1 MKKNATGR
9 IRPAKSLLT
18 LALLVL
24 TLTFGQAVMAQTYKY
39 KTYPNDP
46 LQVREYTLDN
56 GLKVFLSVYKD
67 APRIQT
73 YIAVRAG
80 SKNDPSETTG
90 LAHYLEHMLFKGSH
104 QLGTTDWDREQ
115 VELKKIEDLYEV
127 YRKTTND
134 AARAAIY
141 HQIDSISYVASTLA
155 IANEYD
161 KSMTAIGST
170 GTNAFTSN
178 DYTMYVEN
186 IPANMVEQWAKVQG
200 DRFPNLVLRL
210 FHTELEAVY
219 EEKNIGMAQ
228 DNRRVNE
235 TMMAALFPHHPYG
248 TQTTIGTIEHLKNP
262 SMKNIREY
270 HAAYYVPNNM
280 CVAMAGDFNPDEV
293 IKIID
298 KYMGS
303 WKPGTVPTF
312 TKVKEEPITSPIIRL
327 VNGQDPASL
336 TIAFRIEE
344 GNGSR
349 DALLADAMEMVLNNG
364 SCGLIDLNLNQKQL
378 CLGAYAGTYTLNDYA
393 AFMLGGRPTQG
404 QTLGQLRDLLLE
416 QLELVKKGEFDESLI
431 EASINQ
437 LKLRIMKQAESNNSR
452 ASQMAYAFVQHQNWG
467 DVVNEINELA
477 KITKQ
482 DIVDFANRICKDN
495 NYVIVYKQQD
505 TPDPVT
511 KVQKPA
517 ITPIYVSRD
526 NESPFLASIKADA
539 AKAKPIQ
546 PQFVNFKKDL
556 QKGKTA
562 NGSEVLYVK
571 NVENGT
577 FNLQYRFE
585 FGSTADKT
593 IDMAADLVDYLNTN
607 RHTAEE
613 LQEEFYRLACSWG
626 ISVGGR
632 TVTVSISGL
641 AENMEKAM
649 TLVEEIMAG
658 AQPNDEALSALVE
671 RAIKSRTDGK
681 TNQRAAF
688 RALNTYGIYGEQYI
702 KETTESD
709 EALRAYTARQ
719 LTDALHNLFSYKHRV
734 LYYGP
739 LSLKEA
745 TAVVNRI
752 HTVKPTKDVPAN
764 KVYQPQ
770 AVNDNQVLF
779 VNYDAK
785 NTYVTEYFRGEH
797 FNTAQVPSMNLFNE
811 YFGGSMNAIVFQ
823 EMREKRSL
831 AYSAS
836 SHYTYGSN
844 KDGYFYNSANVITQ
858 NDKLLDALN
867 AYEELFDDMP
877 QAEANFRLAKDALLA
892 GSRTARTTKFGII
905 STYLTCEQMGWKEP
919 LRKQNFQ
926 AYQKLTMQDLVRFQQ
941 QHIKGQKKAYL
952 ILGKESDI
960 DFNAIGKFGKVTKLS
975 LTDIF
980 GF

>member
-1 MKKNATGR
+1 
-9 IRPAKSLLT
+9 
-18 LALLVL
+18 
-24 TLTFGQAVMAQTYKY
+24 
-39 KTYPNDP
+39 
-46 LQVREYTLDN
+46 
-56 GLKVFLSVYKD
+56 
-67 APRIQT
+67 
-73 YIAVRAG
+73 
-80 SKNDPSETTG
+80 
-90 LAHYLEHMLFKGSH
+90 
-104 QLGTTDWDREQ
+104 
-115 VELKKIEDLYEV
+115 
-127 YRKTTND
+127 
-134 AARAAIY
+134 
-141 HQIDSISYVASTLA
+141 
-155 IANEYD
+155 
-161 KSMTAIGST
+161 MTAIGSE

-186 IPANMVEQWAKVQG
+186 IPANQVEQWAKVQG

-228 DNRRVNE
+228 DSRRVNE
-235 TMMAALFPHHPYG
+235 VMFSALFPNHPYG
-248 TQTTIGTIEHLKNP
+248 QQTTIGTIEHLKNP

-298 KYMGS
+298 KYFGS
-303 WKPGTVPTF
+303 WKPGTVPGF
-312 TKVKEEPITSPIIRL
+312 TKVKEQPITSPVIRL

-336 TIAFRIEE
+336 TIAFRIDE
-344 GNGSR
+344 GHGSR
-349 DALLADAMEMVLNNG
+349 DALLADALEQVLNNG

-378 CLGAYAGTYTLNDYA
+378 CLGAYAGAYTLNDYT
-393 AFMLGGRPTQG
+393 AFVLGGRPTQG
-404 QTLGQLRDLLLE
+404 QSLGQLRDLLLE
-416 QLELVKKGEFDESLI
+416 QIELVKKGEFDYSLL

-437 LKLRIMKQAESNNSR
+437 MKLQIMKRAESNNSR
-452 ASQMAYAFVQHQNWG
+452 ASQMAYAFVEHRNWG
-467 DVVNEINELA
+467 DVCNVIDELA

-482 DIVDFANRICKDN
+482 DIVDFANRIFKDN
-495 NYVIVYKQQD
+495 NYVIVYKHQD

-526 NESPFLASIKADA
+526 TESPFLASIKDA
-539 AKAKPIQ
+539 ANKAKPIQ

-562 NGSEVLYVK
+562 NGSEVLYVQNK
-571 NVENGT
+571 ENGT

-585 FGSTADKT
+585 FGSSADKT
-593 IDMAADLVDYLNTN
+593 IDLASDLVEYLNTDK
-607 RHTAEE
+607 HTAEQ
-613 LQEEFYRLACSWG
+613 LQEEFYKLACSWNVSVG
-626 ISVGGR
+626 SENISVS
-632 TVTVSISGL
+632 VSGL

-649 TLVEEIMAG
+649 ALVEEVMATC
-658 AQPNDEALSALVE
+658 QPNDEALQMLVE
-671 RAIKSRTDGK
+671 RLIKSRTDNK

-688 RALNTYGIYGEQYI
+688 SALNRYGIFGEQYV
-702 KETTESD
+702 KANNLSD
-709 EALRAYTARQ
+709 AQLRSYTAKQ
-719 LTDALHNLFSYKHRV
+719 LTDALHGLFSYKHRV

-745 TAVVNRI
+745 TAAVDRI
-752 HTVKPTKDVPAN
+752 HKVKPSKDVPAN
-764 KVYQPQ
+764 KVFQPQ
-770 AVNDNQVLF
+770 AVNENQVLF

-797 FNTAQVPSMNLFNE
+797 FATAQVPGMNLFNE

-836 SHYTYGSN
+836 SRYTYGSD

-877 QAEANFRLAKDALLA
+877 QAEANFKLAKDALLA
-892 GSRTARTTKFGII
+892 GSRTARTTKMGII
-905 STYLTCEQMGWKEP
+905 SAYLNCEKMGWKEP

-926 AYQKLTMQDLVRFQQ
+926 AYQKMTMQDLVNFQQ
-941 QHIKGQKKAYL
+941 KHVKGQKKTYL
-952 ILGKESDI
+952 ILGKESEM
-960 DFNAIGKFGKVTKLS
+960 DFNALGKFGKVKKLT
-975 LTDIF
+975 LDEIF
-980 GF
+980 GY

>member
-1 MKKNATGR
+1 MKKALITLCLLLSVLVSAT
-9 IRPAKSLLT
+9 
-18 LALLVL
+18 
-24 TLTFGQAVMAQTYKY
+24 AQKYEY
-39 KTYPNDP
+39 KTFENDP
-46 LQVREYTLDN
+46 LQVREYTLQN
-56 GLKVFLSVYKD
+56 GLKVFMSVYKD

-127 YRKTTND
+127 YRRTTND

-141 HQIDSISYVASTLA
+141 HQIDSISYVASTIA

-161 KSMTAIGST
+161 KSMTAIGSE

-186 IPANMVEQWAKVQG
+186 IPANQLETWAKVEG

-219 EEKNIGMAQ
+219 EEKNISLAQ

-235 TMMAALFPHHPYG
+235 EMMRALFPHHPYG
-248 TQTTIGTIEHLKNP
+248 QQTTLGTIEHLKNP
-262 SMKNIREY
+262 SMTNIYRF
-270 HAAYYVPNNM
+270 HSTYYVPNNM
-280 CVAMAGDFNPDEV
+280 CIALAGDFNPDEA

-298 KYMGS
+298 KYFGS
-303 WKPGTVPTF
+303 WVPGKVPEF
-312 TKVKEEPITSPIIRL
+312 HKVKEAPITSPVIRL
-327 VNGQDPASL
+327 VNGQDPESL

-349 DALLADAMEMVLNNG
+349 DALLAQAMEMVLNNG

-404 QTLGQLRDLLLE
+404 QTLGQLRDLLLG
-416 QLELVKKGEFDESLI
+416 QLDLLKAGQFDESLL

-437 LKLRIMKQAESNNSR
+437 LKLQIMKQAESNNSR
-452 ASQMAYAFVQHQNWG
+452 ASQMAYAFVQHQTW
-467 DVVNEINELA
+467 DQVCNEINELA

-495 NYVIVYKQQD
+495 NYVIVYKHQD
-505 TPDPVT
+505 APDPVA
-511 KVQKPA
+511 KVVKPA
-517 ITPIYVSRD
+517 ITPISVSRD
-526 NESPFLASIKADA
+526 NESAFLANIKADA

-546 PQFVNFKKDL
+546 PVYVNFKKDL

-593 IDMAADLVDYLNTN
+593 IDLAADLVEYLNTN
-607 RHTAEE
+607 KHTAEQ
-613 LQEEFYRLACSWG
+613 LQEEFYKLACSWNL
-626 ISVGGR
+626 SVGGENI
-632 TVTVSISGL
+632 TVGISGL

-649 TLVEEIMAG
+649 ALVEEIMAG
-658 AQPNDEALSALVE
+658 CQPNDEALAMLVE
-671 RAIKSRTDGK
+671 RIIKSRTDNK

-688 RALNTYGIYGEQYI
+688 RALNTYGIYGEEYI
-702 KETTESD
+702 KEMNESD
-709 EALRAYTARQ
+709 AKLRSYTSQ
-719 LTDALHNLFSYKHRV
+719 QMVDALHGLFNYKHRV

-739 LSLKEA
+739 LTLKEA
-745 TAVVNRI
+745 TAAVDRI
-752 HTVKPTKDVPAN
+752 HKVKPTKDVPAN
-764 KVYQPQ
+764 KVFQPQ
-770 AVNDNQVLF
+770 ATNENQVLF

-785 NTYVTEYFRGEH
+785 NVYMTEYFRGEQ
-797 FNTAQVPSMNLFNE
+797 FNTSLVPNVNLFNE

-836 SHYTYGSN
+836 SYYSN
-844 KDGYFYNSANVITQ
+844 TGKKDGWFYNSANVITQ
-858 NDKLLDALN
+858 TDKLFDALD
-867 AYEELFDDMP
+867 AYEELFNDMP
-877 QAEANFRLAKDALLA
+877 QAEANFKLAQDALLA
-892 GSRTARTTKFGII
+892 GTRTARTTKFGII
-905 STYLTCEQMGWKEP
+905 STYLQCEKMGWKEP
-919 LRKQNFQ
+919 LRKQNFA
-926 AYQKLTMQDLVRFQQ
+926 AYQKMTMSDLVNFQK
-941 QHIKGQKKAYL
+941 QHIKGQKKFYL
-952 ILGKESDI
+952 VLGKESEI
-960 DFNAIGKFGKVTKLS
+960 DFNRLAKFGKVKKLT
-975 LTDIF
+975 LDEIF
-980 GF
+980 GY

>member
-1 MKKNATGR
+1 MKRVSVMLCFVAAMLFTGV
-9 IRPAKSLLT
+9 S
-18 LALLVL
+18 
-24 TLTFGQAVMAQTYKY
+24 AQKYEY
-39 KTYPNDP
+39 KTYDNDP
-46 LQVREYTLDN
+46 LGVREYTLKN
-56 GLKVFLSVYKD
+56 GLKVFMSVYKD

-73 YIAVRAG
+73 YVAVRAG

-104 QLGTTDWDREQ
+104 QLGTTDWEREK
-115 VELKKIEDLYEV
+115 VEIKKIEDLYEV
-127 YRKTTND
+127 YRKTTD
-134 AARAAIY
+134 EAARAAIY
-141 HQIDSISYVASTLA
+141 HKIDSISYVASKIA

-161 KSMTAIGST
+161 KSMTAIGSE

-186 IPANMVEQWAKVQG
+186 IPANQLEAWAKVQG

-248 TQTTIGTIEHLKNP
+248 QQTTIGTIEHLKNP

-280 CVAMAGDFNPDEV
+280 CIAMAGDFNPDEA

-298 KYMGS
+298 KYFGS

-327 VNGQDPASL
+327 VNGQDPANL

-349 DALLADAMEMVLNNG
+349 DALLAQAMEMVLNNG
-364 SCGLIDLNLNQKQL
+364 SCGLIDLNINQQQKA
-378 CLGAYAGTYTLNDYA
+378 LGAYAGTYTLNDYA
-393 AFMLGGRPTQG
+393 AFMLGGRPAPG

-416 QLELVKKGEFDESLI
+416 QLDLVKQGQFDESLI

-437 LKLRIMKQAESNNSR
+437 LKLQIMKQAESNNSR
-452 ASQMAYAFVQHQNWG
+452 ASQMAYAFVQHQDWG
-467 DVVNEINELA
+467 DVCDEINKLS
-477 KITKQ
+477 KITKK

-495 NYVIVYKQQD
+495 NYVIVYKHQD

-517 ITPIYVSRD
+517 ITPIFVSRD
-526 NESPFLASIKADA
+526 TESPFLASIKADA

-556 QKGKTA
+556 QKGKTQ
-562 NGSEVLYVK
+562 NGSEVLYVQNK
-571 NVENGT
+571 ENKT

-585 FGSTADKT
+585 FGAWADKT
-593 IDMAADLVDYLNTN
+593 IDMAVTIVDYLNTD
-607 RHTAEE
+607 RHTAEQ
-613 LQEEFYRLACSWG
+613 LQEEFYKLACSWS
-626 ISVGGR
+626 ISVGGE
-632 TVTVSISGL
+632 VINLNISGL

-649 TLVEEIMAG
+649 TLVEEIMNTC
-658 AQPNDEALSALVE
+658 QPNDEALRMRVE
-671 RAIKSRTDGK
+671 RLIKSRTDNK

-688 RALNTYGIYGEQYI
+688 RALNTYGVYGPDYI
-702 KETTESD
+702 KATTESD
-709 EALRAYTARQ
+709 ADLRAYTAKQ
-719 LTDALHNLFSYKHRV
+719 LTDALHGLFQYKHRV
-734 LYYGP
+734 IYYGP
-739 LSLKEA
+739 LTLKEA
-745 TAVVNRI
+745 TAAIDRI

-770 AVNDNQVLF
+770 AVNENTVLF

-797 FNTAQVPSMNLFNE
+797 FNTAQVPGMNLFNE

-836 SHYTYGSN
+836 SRYTYGSD

-877 QAEANFRLAKDALLA
+877 HADANFRLAKDALLS
-892 GSRTARTTKFGII
+892 GSRTARTTKLGII
-905 STYLTCEQMGWKEP
+905 SAYLNCEKMGWKEP

-926 AYQKLTMQDLVRFQQ
+926 AYQKMTMQDLVSFQQ
-941 QHIKGQKKAYL
+941 KHIKGQKKAYL
-952 ILGKESDI
+952 ILGKESEM
-960 DFNAIGKFGKVTKLS
+960 DFNALSKFGKVKKLT
-975 LTDIF
+975 LDEIF
-980 GF
+980 GY

>member
-1 MKKNATGR
+1 MRKAF
-9 IRPAKSLLT
+9 
-18 LALLVL
+18 
-24 TLTFGQAVMAQTYKY
+24 LTFCFVAAVLFGGSSAMAQTYTY
-39 KTYPNDP
+39 KTYDNDP
-46 LQVREYTLDN
+46 LGVREYTLNN
-56 GLKVFLSVYKD
+56 GLKVFMSVYKD

-104 QLGTTDWDREQ
+104 QLGTTDWEREK
-115 VELKKIEDLYEV
+115 VELQKIEDLYEV

-141 HQIDSISYVASTLA
+141 HQIDSISYVASTIA

-161 KSMTAIGST
+161 KSMTAIGSQ

-178 DYTMYVEN
+178 DYTMYVED
-186 IPANMVEQWAKVQG
+186 IPANMLETWAKVEA

-219 EEKNIGMAQ
+219 EEKNISLAQ

-235 TMMAALFPHHPYG
+235 EMMRALFPHHTYG
-248 TQTTIGTIEHLKNP
+248 QQTTLGTIEHLKNP
-262 SMKNIREY
+262 SMTNIYRF
-270 HAAYYVPNNM
+270 HKTYYVPNNM
-280 CVAMAGDFNPDEV
+280 CIALAGDFNPDEA

-298 KYMGS
+298 KYFGS
-303 WKPGTVPTF
+303 WVPGNVPVF
-312 TKVKEEPITSPIIRL
+312 RKVKEEPITSPIIRL

-349 DALLADAMEMVLNNG
+349 DALLAQAMEMVLNKG
-364 SCGLIDLNLNQKQL
+364 SCGLIDINLNQKQL

-404 QTLGQLRDLLLE
+404 QSLGQLRDLLLE
-416 QLELVKKGEFDESLI
+416 QVELVKEGKFDESLL

-437 LKLRIMKQAESNNSR
+437 LKLQIMKQAESNNSR
-452 ASQMAYAFVQHQNWG
+452 ASQMAYAFVQHQTW
-467 DVVNEINELA
+467 DQVCNEINELA

-495 NYVIVYKQQD
+495 NYVIVFKHQD
-505 TPDPVT
+505 TPDPVA
-511 KVQKPA
+511 KVVKPA
-517 ITPIYVSRD
+517 ITPISVSRD
-526 NESPFLASIKADA
+526 MESPFLAQVKADA

-546 PQFVNFKKDL
+546 PVFVNFKKDL
-556 QKGKTA
+556 QKGKTQ

-585 FGSTADKT
+585 FGSSVDKT
-593 IDMAADLVDYLNTN
+593 IAMAANLMEYLNTDKY
-607 RHTAEE
+607 TAEQ
-613 LQEEFYRLACSWG
+613 LQEEFYKMACSYNVR
-626 ISVGGR
+626 VGDESI
-632 TVTVSISGL
+632 TVGVSGL

-649 TLVEEIMAG
+649 TLLEEVMANC
-658 AQPNDEALSALVE
+658 QPNDEALSTLVE
-671 RAIKSRTDGK
+671 RLIKSRTDNK

-688 RALNTYGIYGEQYI
+688 RALNTYGIYGEDYI
-702 KETTESD
+702 KATTESD
-709 EALRAYTARQ
+709 AQLRAYTAKQ
-719 LTDALHNLFSYKHRV
+719 LTDALHGLFNYKHRV

-739 LSLKEA
+739 LTLKEVTA
-745 TAVVNRI
+745 TVNKI
-752 HTVKPTKDVPAN
+752 HTVKPTKEVPAN
-764 KVYQPQ
+764 KVYQPLETKE
-770 AVNDNQVLF
+770 NQVLF
-779 VNYDAK
+779 VDYNAK
-785 NTYVTEYFRGEH
+785 NTYMTEYFRGAEY
-797 FNTAQVPSMNLFNE
+797 NTSLVPNVNLFNE

-836 SHYTYGSN
+836 SYYTNNGK
-844 KDGYFYNSANVITQ
+844 KDGYFYNSANIITQ
-858 NDKLLDALN
+858 NDKLFDALD
-867 AYEELFDDMP
+867 AYEELFNDMP
-877 QAEANFRLAKDALLA
+877 QAEANFKLAKDALLA

-905 STYLTCEQMGWKEP
+905 STYLQCEKMGWKEP

-926 AYQKLTMQDLVRFQQ
+926 AYQKMTMNDLVNFQKQ
-941 QHIKGQKKAYL
+941 YIKGQKKSYL
-952 ILGKESDI
+952 VLGKESEI
-960 DFNAIGKFGKVTKLS
+960 DFNKLAKFGKVKKLT
-975 LTDIF
+975 LDEIF
-980 GF
+980 GY

>member
-1 MKKNATGR
+1 MYYMKKVIMIFAAMMLFAG
-9 IRPAKSLLT
+9 
-18 LALLVL
+18 V
-24 TLTFGQAVMAQTYKY
+24 GAQQYSY

-46 LQVREYTLDN
+46 LGVREYTLGN

-80 SKNDPSETTG
+80 SKNDPAETTG
-90 LAHYLEHMLFKGSH
+90 LAHYLEHMLFKGSR
-104 QLGTTDWDREQ
+104 QLGTTDWEREK
-115 VELKKIEDLYEV
+115 VELQKIEDLYEV
-127 YRKTTND
+127 YRKTKD
-134 AARAAIY
+134 EKRRAEIY
-141 HQIDSISYVASTLA
+141 RQIDSISYEASKIA

-161 KSMTAIGST
+161 KSMTAIGSE

-186 IPANMVEQWAKVQG
+186 IPANQLENWAKVQG

-270 HAAYYVPNNM
+270 HAQYYVPNNM
-280 CVAMAGDFNPDEV
+280 CIAMSGDFNPDEA

-298 KYMGS
+298 KYFGS

-327 VNGQDPASL
+327 VNGQDPESL

-344 GNGSR
+344 GHGSR
-349 DALLADAMEMVLNNG
+349 DALLAQAMEMVLNNG
-364 SCGLIDLNLNQKQL
+364 ACGLIDLNLNQKQL
-378 CLGAYAGTYTLNDYA
+378 CLNAYAGTYTLNDYA

-404 QTLGQLRDLLLE
+404 QTLGQLRDLLLG

-437 LKLRIMKQAESNNSR
+437 LKLQIMKQAESNNSR
-452 ASQMAYAFVQHQNWG
+452 ASQLAYAFVHHQTW
-467 DVVNEINELA
+467 DQVIDEIYQLS
-477 KITKQ
+477 KITKK

-495 NYVIVYKQQD
+495 NYVIVYKHQD

-517 ITPIYVSRD
+517 ITPIHVSRD
-526 NESPFLASIKADA
+526 VESPFLASIKN
-539 AKAKPIQ
+539 AKVKPIQ
-546 PQFVNFKKDL
+546 PQFVNFNKDL
-556 QKGKTA
+556 QKGKTQ
-562 NGSEVLYVK
+562 NGSEVLYVQNK
-571 NVENGT
+571 ENGT

-593 IDMAADLVDYLNTN
+593 IDLAADLVEYLGTKNY
-607 RHTAEE
+607 TAEQLKE
-613 LQEEFYRLACSWG
+613 QFYRLGCSAG
-626 ISVGGR
+626 ISVGGE
-632 TVTVSISGL
+632 TVTVYVNGL

-649 TLVEEIMAG
+649 LLVEEMMAT

-671 RAIKSRTDGK
+671 RIIKSRRDNK

-688 RALNTYGIYGEQYI
+688 RALNQYGIYGEQYI
-702 KETTESD
+702 KENTLSD
-709 EALRAYTARQ
+709 AQLRAYTSQQ
-719 LTDALHNLFSYKHRV
+719 LVDALKGLFQYKHRV

-739 LSLKEA
+739 LTLKEA

-752 HTVKPTKDVPAN
+752 HKVKPTKEVPAN
-764 KVYQPQ
+764 KVFQPQ
-770 AVNDNQVLF
+770 ATTENQVLF
-779 VNYDAK
+779 VDYDAK
-785 NTYVTEYFRGEH
+785 NTYVTEYFRGQH
-797 FNTAQVPSMNLFNE
+797 FNTSLVPNVNLFNE

-836 SHYTYGSN
+836 SNYSYGSN
-844 KDGYFYNSANVITQ
+844 KDGYFFNSANVITQ

-877 QAEANFRLAKDALLA
+877 RAEANFKLAKEALLSS
-892 GSRTARTTKFGII
+892 SRTARTTKFGII
-905 STYLTCEQMGWKEP
+905 SAYLTCEKMGWKEP
-919 LRKQNFQ
+919 LRKQNFK
-926 AYQKLTMQDLVRFQQ
+926 AYQKLAMSDLVNFQQ
-941 QHIKGQKKAYL
+941 QHIKGQKKTYL
-952 ILGKESDI
+952 ILGKESEM
-960 DFNAIGKFGKVTKLS
+960 DFDALGKFGKVKKLT
-975 LTDIF
+975 LDQIF
-980 GF
+980 GY

>member
-1 MKKNATGR
+1 MKRFNLFV
-9 IRPAKSLLT
+9 SFV
-18 LALLVL
+18 ALMLVVGS
-24 TLTFGQAVMAQTYKY
+24 TAFAQKKYEY

-46 LQVREYTLDN
+46 IGVREYTLDN

-104 QLGTTDWDREQ
+104 QMGTSDWDREKVYLQ
-115 VELKKIEDLYEV
+115 QIEDLYEV

-141 HQIDSISYVASTLA
+141 HQIDSLSYIASTIA

-161 KSMTAIGST
+161 KAMTAIGSE

-186 IPANMVEQWAKVQG
+186 IPANQLETWAKVQA

-219 EEKNIGMAQ
+219 EEKNISLAQ

-235 TMMAALFPHHPYG
+235 AMMNALFPHHPYG
-248 TQTTIGTIEHLKNP
+248 TQTTLGTIEHLKNP
-262 SMKNIREY
+262 SMKNIREF

-280 CVAMAGDFNPDEV
+280 CIAMSGDFNPDEA

-298 KYMGS
+298 KYFGT
-303 WKPGTVPTF
+303 WKPAQVPGF
-312 TKVKEEPITSPIIRL
+312 TKVKEQPITSPIIRL
-327 VNGQDPASL
+327 VNGQDPENL

-349 DALLADAMEMVLNNG
+349 DALLAQAMENILNNG

-404 QTLGQLRDLLLE
+404 QSLGQLRDMLLE
-416 QLELVKKGEFDESLI
+416 QVELVKKGDFDESLL

-437 LKLRIMKQAESNNSR
+437 IKLSIMKQAESNNSR
-452 ASQMAYAFVQHQNWG
+452 ASQMAYAYVQHQTWG
-467 DVVNEINELA
+467 EVCNEIDELA

-482 DIVDFANRICKDN
+482 DVVDFANRICKDN
-495 NYVIVYKQQD
+495 NYVIVYKHQD
-505 TPDPVT
+505 VPDPVA
-511 KVQKPA
+511 KVIKPA
-517 ITPIYVSRD
+517 ITPIEVSRD
-526 NESPFLASIKADA
+526 NESAFLSSVKADA

-546 PQFVNFKKDL
+546 PVFVNFKKDL

-562 NGSEVLYVK
+562 NGSEVLYVQ
-571 NVENGT
+571 NTENKT

-585 FGSTADKT
+585 FGSYAD
-593 IDMAADLVDYLNTN
+593 DSYEMAANLMEYLNTDK
-607 RHTAEE
+607 HTADQ
-613 LQEEFYRLACSWG
+613 LQEEFYKLACSYNVRVNG
-626 ISVGGR
+626 ENITVG
-632 TVTVSISGL
+632 VSGL

-649 TLVEEIMAG
+649 LLLEEVMAGVQPDQDALTTLVER
-658 AQPNDEALSALVE
+658 L
-671 RAIKSRTDGK
+671 IKSRTDSK
-681 TNQRAAF
+681 TNQRSAF
-688 RALNTYGIYGEQYI
+688 RALNVYGTYGPDYI
-702 KETTESD
+702 KATTKSD
-709 EALRAYTARQ
+709 AELRSYTAKQ
-719 LTDALHNLFSYKHRV
+719 LTDKLHGLFQYKHRV

-739 LSLKEA
+739 LTLKEA
-745 TAVVNRI
+745 TATINKI

-764 KVYQPQ
+764 KVFQP
-770 AVNDNQVLF
+770 VSTNENQILF

-785 NTYVTEYFRGEH
+785 NTYVTEYFRGESY
-797 FNTAQVPSMNLFNE
+797 NTTLVPNVNLFNE

-836 SHYTYGSN
+836 SYYTNNGR

-858 NDKLLDALN
+858 NDKLMDALA
-867 AYEELFDDMP
+867 AYDELFNDMP
-877 QAEANFRLAKDALLA
+877 QAEANFKLSKDALLA
-892 GSRTARTTKFGII
+892 GARTARTTKFAII
-905 STYLTCEQMGWKEP
+905 SSYLNCERMGWKEP
-919 LRKQNFQ
+919 LTKQNYQ
-926 AYQKLTMQDLVRFQQ
+926 AYQNMTMKDLVSFQQ
-941 QHIKGQKKAYL
+941 KYIKGQHKTLL
-952 ILGKESDI
+952 ILGKESDM
-960 DFNAIGKFGKVTKLS
+960 DFNALSKYGKVKKLT
-975 LTDIF
+975 LDDIF
-980 GF
+980 GY

>member
-1 MKKNATGR
+1 MKRT
-9 IRPAKSLLT
+9 AKFFCLMSIM
-18 LALLVL
+18 LLVG
-24 TLTFGQAVMAQTYKY
+24 TMAFAQ
-39 KTYPNDP
+39 KTYSYRTFDNDP
-46 LQVREYTLDN
+46 IGVREYTLDN
-56 GLKVFLSVYKD
+56 GLKVYMSVYKD

-80 SKNDPSETTG
+80 SKNDPKETTG

-104 QLGTTDWDREQ
+104 QLGTTDWEREK
-115 VELKKIEDLYEV
+115 VELQKIEDLYEV
-127 YRKTTND
+127 YRRTKD
-134 AARAAIY
+134 EKRRAEIY
-141 HQIDSISYVASTLA
+141 HQIDSISYVASTIA

-161 KSMTAIGST
+161 KSMTAIGSE

-186 IPANMVEQWAKVQG
+186 IPANQLETWAKVEG

-235 TMMAALFPHHPYG
+235 TMMAALFPNHPYG
-248 TQTTIGTIEHLKNP
+248 QQTTIGTIEHLKNP

-280 CVAMAGDFNPDEV
+280 CIAMAGDFNPDEA

-298 KYMGS
+298 KYFGG
-303 WKPGTVPTF
+303 WKPGTVPSF

-327 VNGQDPASL
+327 VNGQDPANL

-349 DALLADAMEMVLNNG
+349 DALLAQAMEMVLNNG

-404 QTLGQLRDLLLE
+404 QSLGQLRDLLLE
-416 QLELVKKGEFDESLI
+416 QLDILKQGKFDESLI

-437 LKLRIMKQAESNNSR
+437 LKLQIMKQAESNNSR
-452 ASQMAYAFVQHQNWG
+452 ASQMAYAFVEHRNWG
-467 DVVNEINELA
+467 DVCNEINELS
-477 KITKQ
+477 KITKK

-517 ITPIYVSRD
+517 ITPIFVSRD
-526 NESPFLASIKADA
+526 NESPFLAQVKADA

-546 PQFVNFKKDL
+546 PVFVNFKKDM

-577 FNLQYRFE
+577 FNLQYRFN
-585 FGSTADKT
+585 FGFAANKA
-593 IDMAADLVDYLNTN
+593 IDLASDLVEYLNTDK
-607 RHTAEE
+607 HTAEQ
-613 LQEEFYRLACSWG
+613 LQEEFYKLACSYN
-626 ISVGGR
+626 IHVGDEDI
-632 TVTVSISGL
+632 TVGISGL

-649 TLVEEIMAG
+649 ILVEEIMSTC
-658 AQPNDEALSALVE
+658 QPDDESLRMLVE
-671 RAIKSRTDGK
+671 RLIKSRTDNK

-688 RALNTYGIYGEQYI
+688 RALNLYGLWGEEYI
-702 KETTESD
+702 KENTESD
-709 EALRAYTARQ
+709 AQLRAYTAKQ
-719 LTDALHNLFSYKHRV
+719 LTDALHGLFQYKHRV

-739 LSLKEA
+739 LSLKEV
-745 TAVVNRI
+745 TTVVDRI
-752 HTVKPTKDVPAN
+752 HKVKSTKDVPAN
-764 KVYQPQ
+764 KVFHPQ
-770 AVNDNQVLF
+770 AVNENTVYF

-785 NTYVTEYFRGEH
+785 NTYVTEYFRGERY
-797 FNTAQVPSMNLFNE
+797 NTAISPKVHLFNE

-836 SHYTYGSN
+836 SYYTNSGR

-858 NDKLLDALN
+858 NDKLIDALN
-867 AYEELFDDMP
+867 AYEELFNDMP
-877 QAEANFRLAKDALLA
+877 EAEANFKLAKDALIA
-892 GSRTARTTKFGII
+892 GSRTNRTTKMSII
-905 STYLTCEQMGWKEP
+905 NVYLHCERMGLKEP
-919 LRKQNFQ
+919 LNKQNFA
-926 AYQKLTMQDLVRFQQ
+926 AYQKMTMNDLTSFQKQ
-941 QHIKGQKKAYL
+941 YIKGQKKSYL
-952 ILGKESDI
+952 ILGKESEM
-960 DFNAIGKFGKVTKLS
+960 DFNALSKFGKVKKLT
-975 LTDIF
+975 LDQVF
-980 GF
+980 GY

>member
-1 MKKNATGR
+1 MKKAFF
-9 IRPAKSLLT
+9 AMVAAVAMLLAGT
-18 LALLVL
+18 TA
-24 TLTFGQAVMAQTYKY
+24 MAQKYEY
-39 KTYPNDP
+39 KTYDNDP
-46 LQVREYTLDN
+46 MQVREYTLGN

-80 SKNDPSETTG
+80 SKNDPAETTG

-115 VELKKIEDLYEV
+115 VELKKIETLYEV
-127 YRKTTND
+127 YRRTTD
-134 AARAAIY
+134 EQRRAEIY

-186 IPANMVEQWAKVQG
+186 IPANQVEAWAKVQG

-248 TQTTIGTIEHLKNP
+248 MQTTIGTIEHLKNP

-298 KYMGS
+298 KYMGQ

-312 TKVKEEPITSPIIRL
+312 TKVKEEPITTPIIRL
-327 VNGQDPASL
+327 VNGQDPENL

-349 DALLADAMEMVLNNG
+349 DALLADAMEMVMNNG
-364 SCGLIDLNLNQKQL
+364 SCGLIDLNINQQQKA
-378 CLGAYAGTYTLNDYA
+378 LGAYAGTYTLNDYA
-393 AFMLGGRPTQG
+393 AFMLGGRPAPG
-404 QTLGQLRDLLLE
+404 QTLGQLRDLLLG
-416 QLELVKKGEFDESLI
+416 QLELVKQGQFDESLI

-467 DVVNEINELA
+467 DVVNEISELA

-482 DIVDFANRICKDN
+482 DIVDFANRICKEG
-495 NYVIVYKQQD
+495 NYVIVYKHQD
-505 TPDPVT
+505 TPDPVM

-526 NESPFLASIKADA
+526 NESPFLSGVKEMA
-539 AKAKPIQ
+539 AKAKPIK
-546 PQFVNFKKDL
+546 PQFVNFSKDM

-571 NVENGT
+571 NTENAT
-577 FNLQYRFE
+577 FTLQYRFE
-585 FGSTADKT
+585 FGENADKAL
-593 IDMAADLVDYLNTN
+593 DMASSLIEYLGTTK
-607 RHTAEE
+607 HTAEQ
-613 LQEEFYRLACSWG
+613 LQEEFYRLACSWSFG
-626 ISVGGR
+626 VEGNNCYVHL
-632 TVTVSISGL
+632 TGL

-649 TLVEEIMAG
+649 TLVEEIMSDV
-658 AQPNDEALSALVE
+658 QPDDEALQMLVE
-671 RAIKSRTDGK
+671 RAIKSRTDSK

-688 RALNTYGIYGEQYI
+688 RALNRYGIYGEQYI

-709 EALRAYTARQ
+709 ADLRAYTAQQ
-719 LTDALHNLFSYKHRV
+719 LTDIIHGLFQYKHRV

-745 TAVVNRI
+745 TAAVNRI
-752 HTVKPTKDVPAN
+752 HKVKPTKEPLSKKFYDP
-764 KVYQPQ
+764 QPTT
-770 AVNDNQVLF
+770 DNQVLF

-797 FNTAQVPSMNLFNE
+797 INTQAKPVVNLFNE

-836 SHYTYGSN
+836 SYYTNSGRR
-844 KDGYFYNSANVITQ
+844 DGYFMNQANVITQ
-858 NDKLLDALN
+858 NDKLMDALD

-877 QAEANFRLAKDALLA
+877 QAEANFKLAQDALMA
-892 GSRTARTTKFGII
+892 GVRTARTTKFGII
-905 STYLTCEQMGWKEP
+905 STYLQYERMGWKEA
-919 LRKQNFQ
+919 LQKQIFA
-926 AYQKLTMQDLVRFQQ
+926 AYPKLTMQDLVSFQQ
-941 QHIKGQKKAYL
+941 KHIKGQKKSYL
-952 ILGKESDI
+952 ILGKESEM
-960 DFNAIGKFGKVTKLS
+960 DFNALAKFGKVKKLT
-975 LTDIF
+975 LDEIF
-980 GF
+980 GY

>member
-1 MKKNATGR
+1 MKRT
-9 IRPAKSLLT
+9 AKFFCLMSIM
-18 LALLVL
+18 LLVG
-24 TLTFGQAVMAQTYKY
+24 TMAFAQ
-39 KTYPNDP
+39 KTYSYRTFDNDP
-46 LQVREYTLDN
+46 IGVREYTLDN
-56 GLKVFLSVYKD
+56 GLKVYMSVYKD

-80 SKNDPSETTG
+80 SKNDPKETTG

-104 QLGTTDWDREQ
+104 QLGTTDWEREK
-115 VELKKIEDLYEV
+115 VELQKIEDLYEV
-127 YRKTTND
+127 YRRTKD
-134 AARAAIY
+134 EKRRAEIY
-141 HQIDSISYVASTLA
+141 HQIDSISYEASTIA

-161 KSMTAIGST
+161 KSMTAIGSE

-186 IPANMVEQWAKVQG
+186 IPANQLETWAKVEG

-235 TMMAALFPHHPYG
+235 TMMAALFPNHPYG
-248 TQTTIGTIEHLKNP
+248 QQTTIGTIEHLKNP

-280 CVAMAGDFNPDEV
+280 CIAMAGDFNPDEA

-298 KYMGS
+298 KYFGG
-303 WKPGTVPTF
+303 WKPGTVPSF

-327 VNGQDPASL
+327 VNGQDPANL

-349 DALLADAMEMVLNNG
+349 DALLAQAMEMVLNNG

-404 QTLGQLRDLLLE
+404 QSLGQLRDLLLE
-416 QLELVKKGEFDESLI
+416 QLDILKQGKFDESLI

-437 LKLRIMKQAESNNSR
+437 LKLQIMKQAESNNSR
-452 ASQMAYAFVQHQNWG
+452 ASQMAYAFVEHRNWG
-467 DVVNEINELA
+467 DVCNEINELS
-477 KITKQ
+477 KITKK

-517 ITPIYVSRD
+517 ITPIFVSRD
-526 NESPFLASIKADA
+526 NESPFLAQVKADA

-546 PQFVNFKKDL
+546 PVFVNFKKDM

-577 FNLQYRFE
+577 FNLQYRFN
-585 FGSTADKT
+585 FGFAANKA
-593 IDMAADLVDYLNTN
+593 IDLASDLVEYLNTDK
-607 RHTAEE
+607 HTAEQ
-613 LQEEFYRLACSWG
+613 LQEEFYKLACSYN
-626 ISVGGR
+626 IHVGDEDI
-632 TVTVSISGL
+632 TVGISGL

-649 TLVEEIMAG
+649 ILVEEIMSTC
-658 AQPNDEALSALVE
+658 QPDDESLRMLVE
-671 RAIKSRTDGK
+671 RLIKSRTDNK

-688 RALNTYGIYGEQYI
+688 RALNLYGLWGEEYI
-702 KETTESD
+702 KENTESD
-709 EALRAYTARQ
+709 AQLRAYTAKQ
-719 LTDALHNLFSYKHRV
+719 LTDALHGLFQYKHRV

-739 LSLKEA
+739 LSLKEV
-745 TAVVNRI
+745 TTVVDRI
-752 HTVKPTKDVPAN
+752 HKVKSTKDVPAN
-764 KVYQPQ
+764 KVFHPQ
-770 AVNDNQVLF
+770 AVNENTVYF

-785 NTYVTEYFRGEH
+785 NTYVTEYFRGERY
-797 FNTAQVPSMNLFNE
+797 NTAISPKVHLFNE

-836 SHYTYGSN
+836 SYYTNSGR

-858 NDKLLDALN
+858 NDKLIDALN
-867 AYEELFDDMP
+867 AYEELFNDMP
-877 QAEANFRLAKDALLA
+877 EAEANFKLAKDALIA
-892 GSRTARTTKFGII
+892 GSRTNRTTKMSII
-905 STYLTCEQMGWKEP
+905 NVYLHCERMGLKEP
-919 LRKQNFQ
+919 LNKQNFA
-926 AYQKLTMQDLVRFQQ
+926 AYQKMTMNDLTSFQKQ
-941 QHIKGQKKAYL
+941 YIKGQKKSYL
-952 ILGKESDI
+952 ILGKESEM
-960 DFNAIGKFGKVTKLS
+960 DFNALSKFGKVKKLT
-975 LTDIF
+975 LDQVF
-980 GF
+980 GY

>member
-1 MKKNATGR
+1 MKRLFTAMCFVAAMMTTVGS
-9 IRPAKSLLT
+9 AS
-18 LALLVL
+18 
-24 TLTFGQAVMAQTYKY
+24 AQKYEY

-46 LQVREYTLDN
+46 LQVREYTLGN
-56 GLKVFLSVYKD
+56 GLKVFMSVYKD

-73 YIAVRAG
+73 YVAVRAG

-104 QLGTTDWDREQ
+104 QLGTTDWEREK
-115 VELKKIEDLYEV
+115 VELQKIEDLYEV

-141 HQIDSISYVASTLA
+141 HQIDSISYVASTIA

-161 KSMTAIGST
+161 KSMTAIGSE

-186 IPANMVEQWAKVQG
+186 IPANQLEAWAKVEG

-248 TQTTIGTIEHLKNP
+248 QQTTIGTIEHLKNP

-280 CVAMAGDFNPDEV
+280 CIAMAGDFNPDEA

-298 KYMGS
+298 KYFGG
-303 WKPGTVPTF
+303 WKPGTVPSF
-312 TKVKEEPITSPIIRL
+312 TKVKEDPITTPIIRL
-327 VNGQDPASL
+327 VNGQDPENL

-349 DALLADAMEMVLNNG
+349 DALLAQAMEMVLNNG

-416 QLELVKKGEFDESLI
+416 QLDLVKQGKFDESLI

-452 ASQMAYAFVQHQNWG
+452 ASQMAYAFVEHRNWG
-467 DVVNEINELA
+467 DVCNEINELA
-477 KITKQ
+477 KITKK

-495 NYVIVYKQQD
+495 NYVIVYKHQD

-526 NESPFLASIKADA
+526 NESPFLASIKDMA

-546 PQFVNFKKDL
+546 PVFVNFKKDL

-571 NVENGT
+571 NTENGT
-577 FNLQYRFE
+577 FNLQYRFN
-585 FGSTADKT
+585 FGYAADKA
-593 IDMAADLVDYLNTN
+593 IDLGSDLVEYLNTN
-607 RHTAEE
+607 KHTAEQ
-613 LQEEFYRLACSWG
+613 LQEEFYKLACSYN
-626 ISVGGR
+626 IHVGDEDI
-632 TVTVSISGL
+632 TVGISGL

-649 TLVEEIMAG
+649 TLVEEIMATC
-658 AQPNDEALSALVE
+658 QPDDEALQMLVE
-671 RAIKSRTDGK
+671 RLIKSRTDNK

-688 RALNTYGIYGEQYI
+688 RALNTYGVWGEEYI
-702 KETTESD
+702 KENTESD
-709 EALRAYTARQ
+709 AQLRAYTAKQ
-719 LTDALHNLFSYKHRV
+719 LTDALHGLFQYKHRV

-745 TAVVNRI
+745 TAAVNKI

-764 KVYQPQ
+764 KIFHPQ
-770 AVNDNQVLF
+770 AVNENTVFF

-797 FNTAQVPSMNLFNE
+797 YNTAISPKVYLFNE

-836 SHYTYGSN
+836 SYYTNSGH

-867 AYEELFDDMP
+867 AYEELFNDMP
-877 QAEANFRLAKDALLA
+877 QAEANFKLAKDALIA
-892 GSRTARTTKFGII
+892 SSRTKRTTKMAII
-905 STYLTCEQMGWKEP
+905 SVYLHCERMGLKEP
-919 LRKQNFQ
+919 LNKQNFA
-926 AYQKLTMQDLVRFQQ
+926 AYQKMTMQDLVGFQQ
-941 QHIKGQKKAYL
+941 KHIKGQKKAYL
-952 ILGKESDI
+952 ILGKESEM
-960 DFNAIGKFGKVTKLS
+960 DFNALSKFGKVKKLS
-975 LTDIF
+975 LDEIF
-980 GF
+980 GY